1 MAGLPME
8 QNFLRWLYAAG
19 CGGGI
24 LAAEHDGEDELLE
37 QVGIDIGA
45 ADGCESTREA
55 AGSGGSRFSLECED
69 AEKRRNG
76 CDLY

>member
-1 MAGLPME
+1 M
-8 QNFLRWLYAAG
+8 
-19 CGGGI
+19 
-24 LAAEHDGEDELLE
+24 LAAEQHGEDDFFE
-37 QVGIDIGA
+37 QSGIDIGT

-55 AGSGGSRFSLECED
+55 AGSGGSGFGLKCED